1 MCRDVDSFWATNAK
15 FSALSVGVNSFEVE
29 MPYQMRQDLKSYRV
43 LEQIIDGDYATLD
56 DFHLRGD
63 RAPLMVLPG
72 RALTLAERGGD
83 VRDLIPFESNPRS
96 VAQRLQMI

>member
-1 MCRDVDSFWATNAK
+1 
-15 FSALSVGVNSFEVE
+15 

-63 RAPLMVLPG
+63 RAPLMVVPG
-72 RALTLAERGGD
+72 RALTLAERGVD

-96 VAQRLQMI
+96 VAQRLPMI